1 MKYFK
6 PLNVWLLCVIF
17 VGAGVERCSHAVEPQ
32 VWQSSPHVHYKLVC
46 GTGERTEREYNT
58 EATVFCD
65 IAGRMSWAFCLCV
78 QLLACVGM
86 ISWNFAVKGESF
98 LGHVLSFTL
107 LYSSLYSTYVWPG
120 ES

>member
-1 MKYFK
+1 MLLSRKFGRV
-6 PLNVWLLCVIF
+6 PHMFTINLFVAQVSVQNVNIIQKLQCF
-17 VGAGVERCSHAVEPQ
+17 VKLQAGCHGV
-32 VWQSSPHVHYKLVC
+32 
-46 GTGERTEREYNT
+46 
-58 EATVFCD
+58 
-65 IAGRMSWAFCLCV
+65 FCLCV

-107 LYSSLYSTYVWPG
+107 MYSSLYSTYVWPG